1 MVVYHRVTGL
11 SNVLQDIEHM
21 LAEQTLTDWQKRA
34 LANVLEECHNVLIA
48 LGNVVD
54 DNYYL
59 NPSNVIG
66 FRDKS
71 QRVWKRLTFEP
82 ADIQELRSRVI
93 LNVNLLNAFSSS
105 LIR

>member
-1 MVVYHRVTGL
+1 MYYRVTGL
-11 SNVLQDIEHM
+11 SNVLQDVEHM
-21 LAEQTLTDWQKRA
+21 LTEQTLTDWQKRA

-59 NPSNVIG
+59 NTSNIIG

-82 ADIQELRSRVI
+82 DNIQELRSRII
-93 LNVNLLNAFSSS
+93 LNVSLLNAFNNS